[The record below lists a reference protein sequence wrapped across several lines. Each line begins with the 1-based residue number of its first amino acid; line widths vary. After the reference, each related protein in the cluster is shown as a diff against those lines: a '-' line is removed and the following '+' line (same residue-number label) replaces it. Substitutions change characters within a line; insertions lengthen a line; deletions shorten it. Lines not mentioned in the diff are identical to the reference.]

1 MRYRAWIKTCDPEIS
16 GDFESGGI
24 DNSGNPSASSY
35 ALRTKDFIEVNSSK
49 RYRIIIRNGLT
60 LDIHFY
66 DENKNYMLKNTDS
79 APNTSTGIN
88 KKDRILTNQNL
99 SLNGTAK
106 YIKMVIHRYNSP
118 AQSYLPEESLYAT
131 ALSLIDPYS
140 PPVLIHD
147 SLNPDKSFHLN
158 EPKLVMSDSCAGS
171 FDFSIEPK
179 HRYYRNKINLIT
191 DTVYVERIYDDGS
204 SKIIWDGRP
213 ISESIGWDKIKNVH
227 CEGAL
232 AYLNDSRV
240 PYGNGHSISET
251 IYQFITGNILSKHN
265 LIATDNYARQD
276 RTIFYNALSTPA
288 LEGASIYINRFQK
301 YEWWPNFEGSLQW
314 LNDYIIGAF
323 GGHMKLR
330 YNSGEDPSMRHISRK
345 LTMIQKFDYVENI
358 DEWVDGI
365 TYSEGDLVFYN
376 SHVYFA
382 KSRTQ
387 YPAGTGT
394 PGSSQSG
401 WFNHLNVSLSDF
413 PQKDTVKIYSD
424 YATWEPIKWRFSE
437 AKIDFGKNLLN
448 YTKSDS
454 ISEFATRIIPR
465 GKSIDDPTN
474 RGLDYHV
481 YLNGV
486 KDAYGNVVEQASNT
500 PYLDDKLLQY
510 KYGIIEA
517 CVDFNDA
524 ENPTVLLNN
533 AKEWFSDL
541 RKSIIDS
548 VIEVSIVDLGD
559 SLTPSASDDPYCDS
573 KYIDLWTRVYVTAK
587 PFGLQNEEY
596 YVTQISIPLDD
607 PAGTEITLTSK
618 NKLLTDSSITNGMV
632 TGTKKGVIDHNI
644 N

>member
-24 DNSGNPSASSY
+24 DSSGNPSANSY
-35 ALRTKDFIEVNSSK
+35 ALRTKNFIEVDSSR

-60 LDIHFY
+60 LDIKYY
-66 DENKNYMLKNTDS
+66 DSNKNFRVGETYPANIVSGSID
-79 APNTSTGIN
+79 
-88 KKDRILTNQNL
+88 KKDRILYDLDL
-99 SLNGTAK
+99 SMNGNNK
-106 YIKMVIHRYNSP
+106 YIKMVIHRYNSGM
-118 AQSYLPEESLYAT
+118 YVPEEDLYST

-140 PPVLIHD
+140 VPILIHD

-179 HRYYRNKINLIT
+179 HRYYSNKINLIT
-191 DTVYVERIYDDGS
+191 DTVYVERIYDNGS

-213 ISESIGWDKIKNVH
+213 ISESIGWDKIKNIH

-240 PYGNGHSISET
+240 PYGNGHAISAT

-288 LEGASIYINRFQK
+288 SEGASIYINRFQK

-330 YNSGEDPSMRHISRK
+330 YNSGEDPSMRRISRK
-345 LTMIQKFDYVENI
+345 LTVIQKFDYVENI
-358 DEWVDGI
+358 DEWVDGT

-376 SHVYFA
+376 SRVYFA

-401 WFNHLNVSLSDF
+401 WFNYLNVSLSDF

-465 GKSIDDPTN
+465 GKSIDDPAN

-481 YLNGV
+481 YLDGV

>member
-1 MRYRAWIKTCDPEIS
+1 MRYRAWIKTCEPEIS

-24 DNSGNPSASSY
+24 DSNGNPYANSY
-35 ALRTKDFIEVNSSK
+35 ALRTKDFIEVDSSK
-49 RYRIIIRNGLT
+49 RYFIIIRNGLT
-60 LDIHFY
+60 LDICLY
-66 DENKNYMLKNTDS
+66 DSNKNYRTKETYS
-79 APNTSTGIN
+79 ASATSGN
-88 KKDRILTNQNL
+88 VDKRDRTLMNVDL
-99 SLNGTAK
+99 SNNGAMK
-106 YIKMVIHRYNSP
+106 YVKMVIHRYNP
-118 AQSYLPEESLYAT
+118 ATQSLLPEESLYAT
-131 ALSLIDPYS
+131 ALSVIDLYS
-140 PPVLIHD
+140 APVLIHD

-179 HRYYRNKINLIT
+179 HRYYSNKINLMT
-191 DTVYVERIYDDGS
+191 DTVYIERIYDDGS

-240 PYGNGHSISET
+240 SYGNGRAILAT
-251 IYQFITGNILSKHN
+251 IHQFITGNILNKHN

-288 LEGASIYINRFQK
+288 SEGASIYVNRFQE

-345 LTMIQKFDYVENI
+345 LTIIQKFDYVETI
-358 DEWVDGI
+358 SQWVNGN
-365 TYSEGDLVFYN
+365 TYSENDLVFRN
-376 SHVYFA
+376 GIVYVA
-382 KSRTQ
+382 RDRNQ
-387 YPAGTGT
+387 YTAGTGT
-394 PGSSQSG
+394 PGLDQSG
-401 WFNHLNVSLSDF
+401 WYDVQIVTNF
-413 PQKDTVKIYSD
+413 PQKNTVKIYSD

-486 KDAYGNVVEQASNT
+486 KDAYGNDVEQASED

-607 PAGTEITLTSK
+607 PAGTELTLTSK

>member
-16 GDFESGGI
+16 GDFESGAI
-24 DNSGNPSASSY
+24 DSSGNPYANSY
-35 ALRTKDFIEVNSSK
+35 ALRTKDFIEVDSSK
-49 RYRIIIRNGLT
+49 RYLIIIRNGLT
-60 LDIHFY
+60 LDICLY
-66 DENKNYMLKNTDS
+66 DSNKNYRTKETYS
-79 APNTSTGIN
+79 ASATSGKVN
-88 KKDRILTNQNL
+88 KQDRTLMNVDL
-99 SLNGTAK
+99 SNNGAMK
-106 YIKMVIHRYNSP
+106 YVKMVIHRYNP
-118 AQSYLPEESLYAT
+118 ATQSHLPEESLYAT
-131 ALSLIDPYS
+131 ALSVIDPY
-140 PPVLIHD
+140 PTPVLIHD

-179 HRYYRNKINLIT
+179 HRYYSNKINLIT
-191 DTVYVERIYDDGS
+191 DTVYVERIHDNGS

-213 ISESIGWDKIKNVH
+213 ISESIGWDKIKNIH

-240 PYGNGHSISET
+240 PYGNGRAVLAT
-251 IYQFITGNILSKHN
+251 IHQFITENILSKHN

-288 LEGASIYINRFQK
+288 SEGASIYVNRFQK

-323 GGHMKLR
+323 GGHMKIR

-345 LTMIQKFDYVENI
+345 LTIIQKFDYVETI
-358 DEWVDGI
+358 SQWVNGN
-365 TYSEGDLVFYN
+365 TYSENDLVFRN
-376 SHVYFA
+376 GIVYVA
-382 KSRTQ
+382 RDRNQ
-387 YPAGTGT
+387 YTAGTGT
-394 PGSSQSG
+394 PGLDQSG
-401 WFNHLNVSLSDF
+401 WYDVQIVTNF
-413 PQKDTVKIYSD
+413 PQKNTVKIYSD
-424 YATWEPIKWRFSE
+424 HATWEPIKWRFSE

-448 YTKSDS
+448 YTKRDS

-465 GKSIDDPTN
+465 GKAVDDPTN
-474 RGLDYHV
+474 HGLEYHV
-481 YLNGV
+481 YLDSAT
-486 KDAYGNVVEQASNT
+486 DAYGETVQKISEI
-500 PYLDDKLLQY
+500 PYLDDKLLQD

-607 PAGTEITLTSK
+607 PAGTELTLTSK

>member
-24 DNSGNPSASSY
+24 DSSGNPSANSY
-35 ALRTKDFIEVNSSK
+35 ALRTKDFIEVDSSK

-60 LDIHFY
+60 LDIFLY
-66 DENKNYMLKNTDS
+66 DSNKNYRTKESYS
-79 APNTSTGIN
+79 ASATSGNVN
-88 KKDRILTNQNL
+88 KSDRILTNVDL
-99 SLNGTAK
+99 STSGATK
-106 YIKMVIHRYNSP
+106 YVKMVVHRYNP
-118 AQSYLPEESLYAT
+118 DTQSYLPEESLYAT
-131 ALSLIDPYS
+131 ALSVIDPY
-140 PPVLIHD
+140 PAPVLIHD

-179 HRYYRNKINLIT
+179 HRYYSNKINLIT
-191 DTVYVERIYDDGS
+191 DTVYVERIYDNGS

-240 PYGNGHSISET
+240 PYGNGHAISAT

-288 LEGASIYINRFQK
+288 SEGASIYVNRFQK

-330 YNSGEDPSMRHISRK
+330 YNSGEDPSMRYISRK
-345 LTMIQKFDYVENI
+345 LTVIQKFDYVETI
-358 DEWVDGI
+358 SQWVNGN
-365 TYSEGDLVFYN
+365 TYSENDLVFRN
-376 SHVYFA
+376 GIVYIA
-382 KSRTQ
+382 RNRNQ
-387 YPAGTGT
+387 YTAGTGT
-394 PGSSQSG
+394 PGSNQSG
-401 WFNHLNVSLSDF
+401 WYNVQMVVNF
-413 PQKDTVKIYSD
+413 PQKNTVKIYSD

-474 RGLDYHV
+474 RGLEYHV

-486 KDAYGNVVEQASNT
+486 KDAYGNVVEQASDT